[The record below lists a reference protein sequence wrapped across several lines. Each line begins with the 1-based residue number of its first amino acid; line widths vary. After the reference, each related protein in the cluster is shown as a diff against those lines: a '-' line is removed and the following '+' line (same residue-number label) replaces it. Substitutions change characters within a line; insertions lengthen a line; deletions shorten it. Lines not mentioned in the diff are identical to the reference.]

1 MGMYCCT
8 VLEAGGL
15 WSQCQQRRFL
25 LPAMRKIC
33 SMPLSDELRV
43 PWLIKA
49 SSQYLPSHSSKS
61 PGVLV
66 RVLISSFDK
75 GTNHIGLGHQSH
87 WISGPPYSR
96 MISSLL
102 TTSAMALFAI
112 RPHSKV
118 PRVRISTCI
127 LGRDSIQPM
136 RGDSLTVAGK
146 HGVRS

>member
-1 MGMYCCT
+1 MGIYCCT

-25 LPAMRKIC
+25 LPAIRKIC
-33 SMPLSDELRV
+33 SMPLSEFRV
-43 PWLIKA
+43 LWLIKA
-49 SSQYLPSHSSKS
+49 SSRYLPSHSSES
-61 PGVLV
+61 PGVHV
-66 RVLISSFDK
+66 RALISSFDK

-112 RPHSKV
+112 RPHSRV

-136 RGDSLTVAGK
+136 RRDSLTVAGK
-146 HGVRS
+146 DRVRS